1 MARGAREDPRL
12 HLADAQTV
20 AHASPRDDTGEGHGT
35 LDHRAVERGAIGVS
49 RVATENFTPSGRDG
63 AVAAKGP
70 LPESRGGRGG
80 GGGDVA

>member
-1 MARGAREDPRL
+1 MSRELGEDPRL

-35 LDHRAVERGAIGVS
+35 LDHRAVERGAIGVFA
-49 RVATENFTPSGRDG
+49 RRDGKFHAVRRDG

-80 GGGDVA
+80 RGR